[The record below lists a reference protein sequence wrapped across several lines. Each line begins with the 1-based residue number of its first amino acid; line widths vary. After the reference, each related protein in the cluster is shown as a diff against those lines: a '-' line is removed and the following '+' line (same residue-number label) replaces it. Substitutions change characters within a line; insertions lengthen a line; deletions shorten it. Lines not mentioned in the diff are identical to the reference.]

1 MISNVRTCVALKGL
15 TIQHS
20 RQGSVDGKDDEDDD
34 EIDIN
39 EIEDD
44 DDFVINFDQLLVLR
58 LFRFARY
65 NLSTNIISKDFQKMT
80 VIEDRNSQV
89 KDISV

>member
-20 RQGSVDGKDDEDDD
+20 RQGSVDGKDDEDDG
-34 EIDIN
+34 EIDTN

-44 DDFVINFDQLLVLR
+44 DDVVINFD
-58 LFRFARY
+58 
-65 NLSTNIISKDFQKMT
+65 
-80 VIEDRNSQV
+80 
-89 KDISV
+89 

>member
-1 MISNVRTCVALKGL
+1 MTANTDVLKTNVDIWWMISNVRTCVALKGL

-20 RQGSVDGKDDEDDD
+20 RQGSVDGKDDEDDY

-44 DDFVINFDQLLVLR
+44 DDFVINFD
-58 LFRFARY
+58 
-65 NLSTNIISKDFQKMT
+65 
-80 VIEDRNSQV
+80 
-89 KDISV
+89 

>member
-1 MISNVRTCVALKGL
+1 MVSNVRICVALKRLKIHYSG
-15 TIQHS
+15 
-20 RQGSVDGKDDEDDD
+20 QGSVDGKDDEDDD

-44 DDFVINFDQLLVLR
+44 DDIVINFDQLLILR
-58 LFRFARY
+58 LFRFVQY

-80 VIEDRNSQV
+80 VIEDINSQV
-89 KDISV
+89 KDIST